1 MEDSIVDL
9 RYKMNDILKALERN
23 EPVHI
28 FYHGKKK
35 GVLLPAKSTK
45 EEPLVEEH
53 PLFGST
59 TKTKKPVEDI
69 MQGLRG
75 GRYK

>member
-1 MEDSIVDL
+1 MEASIVDL

-45 EEPLVEEH
+45 ED